1 MERDLEEEK
10 KEIVKRYRQL
20 LKVSKWSREK
30 GDVKMIRDAFDLSME
45 AHRDMR
51 RKSGEPYIYHPLAV
65 ARIAAEEIGLGTTS
79 IVCAL
84 LHDVVEDSHVELS
97 DIERQFGPKVAR
109 IIDGLTKI
117 SGVFDHET
125 TSPQAENFRKMLLT
139 LSEDV
144 RVILIK
150 LCDRLH
156 NMRTLDHMSAKGQL
170 KIASETQYLYAPLA
184 HRLGL
189 YAIKTELED
198 LSLKYTD
205 PAEYNFI
212 KQKLA
217 STKEQRNRYI
227 RKFIAPL
234 KTELDKLSLNFDVKG
249 RPKSIFSILNKIKTQ
264 HVPFEEVYDLFAIRI
279 TIDSVPER
287 EKIDC
292 WNVYSI
298 VTNIYYPN
306 PDRLR
311 DWVSTPKSN
320 GYESLH
326 TTVMGPMGKWVEVQ
340 IRTRRMDEIAEKGY
354 AAHWKYKESTAE
366 ANNLDLWLMKIRE
379 VIENPQENALDFLDD
394 FKLSLY
400 SEEVFVFT
408 PKGELR
414 KLPLKSTILDF
425 AFDIHSE
432 VGASCIGA
440 KVNNKLVPI
449 SHVLQNGDQVEIITS
464 SKQKPNRGWLDFVIT
479 AKAKGKIKQL
489 LKEEKRLKAEEGREI
504 LSRKFRNSKIEM
516 SKENLRN
523 LCTVLKI
530 PSESDLFY
538 LLASGGLNKETLQ
551 LKELLGS
558 YKGPKEH
565 LKGKGE
571 KKSTKPK
578 EDAIVLGETDTQLDY
593 SFAKCCSPIPG
604 DEVVGFI
611 TIGDGIKIHRT
622 NCKNAQSLMSNYGY
636 RIIKARWA
644 SQPIID
650 DYPFEAGIEISG
662 IDSIGLVSGITDI
675 VSKQLNLNM
684 KSISFS
690 SLNGTFTGH
699 MVLFIT
705 STAHLEALMDKVKEI
720 DKFINVRRVDVPHDE
735 SFLKE

>member
-705 STAHLEALMDKVKEI
+705 STVHLEALMDKIKEI

>member
-84 LHDVVEDSHVELS
+84 LHDVVEDSHVELP

-340 IRTRRMDEIAEKGY
+340 IRTRRMDDIAEKGY

-705 STAHLEALMDKVKEI
+705 STVHLEALMDKVKEI

>member
-340 IRTRRMDEIAEKGY
+340 IRTRRMDDIAEKGY

-705 STAHLEALMDKVKEI
+705 STVHLEALMDKIKEI

>member
-84 LHDVVEDSHVELS
+84 LHDVVEDSHVELP

-340 IRTRRMDEIAEKGY
+340 IRTRRMDDIAEKGY

>member
-234 KTELDKLSLNFDVKG
+234 KTELDKLSLSFDVKG

-705 STAHLEALMDKVKEI
+705 STAHLEALMDKIKEI